1 MPKLLTPGVLRR
13 IILEERERLINESDP
28 LMAGIEDVEKV
39 EAEEVDAED
48 LADTLAKEID
58 HIKALKIKESK
69 LVKEVGAIREAQ
81 NILRKRVL
89 KKLS

>member
-1 MPKLLTPGVLRR
+1 MSEG
-13 IILEERERLINESDP
+13 DP
-28 LMAGIEDVEKV
+28 FMDGIEDVEKV
-39 EAEEVDAED
+39 KAEEVDPED

-69 LVKEVGAIREAQ
+69 LHKEVQAIREAQ

-89 KKLS
+89 KRLS

>member
-13 IILEERERLINESDP
+13 IILEEKESLLRESDP
-28 LMAGIEDVEKV
+28 FMDGISDVEKV
-39 EAEEVDAED
+39 EAEEVEPED

-69 LVKEVGAIREAQ
+69 LVNEVRAVREAQ

>member
-58 HIKALKIKESK
+58 HIKALKIEESK
-69 LVKEVGAIREAQ
+69 LAKEVRAIREAQ

>member
-1 MPKLLTPGVLRR
+1 MPNLLTPSILRR
-13 IILEERERLINESDP
+13 IILEEKERLINESDP
-28 LMAGIEDVEKV
+28 FVAGIDDVEKV
-39 EAEEVDAED
+39 KADEIDAED

-58 HIKALKIKESK
+58 HIKALKIKESR
-69 LVKEVGAIREAQ
+69 LVKEVRAVREAQ

>member
-69 LVKEVGAIREAQ
+69 LAKEVRAIREAQ

>member
-1 MPKLLTPGVLRR
+1 MPKLLTPIVLRR
-13 IILEERERLINESDP
+13 IILEEKARLMNESDP
-28 LMAGIEDVEKV
+28 LMAGIDDVEKV
-39 EAEEVDAED
+39 KADEVDAED

-58 HIKALKIKESK
+58 HIKALKIKESR
-69 LVKEVGAIREAQ
+69 LVKEVRAVREAQ

>member
-1 MPKLLTPGVLRR
+1 MPKLLTPSVLRR
-13 IILEERERLINESDP
+13 IILEEKARLMNESDP
-28 LMAGIEDVEKV
+28 LMAGIDDVEKV
-39 EAEEVDAED
+39 KADEVDAED

-58 HIKALKIKESK
+58 HIKALKIKESR
-69 LVKEVGAIREAQ
+69 LVKEVRAVREAQ

>member
-13 IILEERERLINESDP
+13 IILEEKERLLRESDP
-28 LMAGIEDVEKV
+28 FMDGISDVEKV
-39 EAEEVDAED
+39 EAEEVEPED

-69 LVKEVGAIREAQ
+69 LVNEVRAVREAQ

>member
-1 MPKLLTPGVLRR
+1 MPKLLTPDVLRR
-13 IILEERERLINESDP
+13 IILEEKERLLRESDP
-28 LMAGIEDVEKV
+28 FMDGISDVEKV
-39 EAEEVDAED
+39 EAEEVEPED

-69 LVKEVGAIREAQ
+69 LVNEVRAVREAQ

>member
-1 MPKLLTPGVLRR
+1 MPKLLTPDVLRR

-39 EAEEVDAED
+39 RAEEVDAED

-69 LVKEVGAIREAQ
+69 LVKEVRAIREAQ